1 MYRITGGEFNLAY
14 LGDVID
20 GKYEILR
27 ELGRGGMSIVYLA
40 MDKRLNKQWAIKEFR
55 KDKDD
60 ENRRV
65 ALESLLKEANIM
77 KKLDHPT
84 LPRIVDIIDQD
95 STIYIVMDYIEGES
109 LNKVLDAYG
118 AQPQDAVIEWAKQL
132 SEVLD
137 YLHTRKPPVIYRDMK
152 PANIMLKPDGT
163 IRLIDFGIAR
173 EYKEGSTGDTE
184 IIGTRG
190 YAAPEQFGEK
200 GQTDARTDIYSLGVT
215 LYHLVT
221 GKNPA
226 EPPYEI
232 YPIRHWNPN
241 LSSGLEWLIQKC
253 TQLNP
258 NDRFQSCAEVI
269 YVLNNLDKFVS
280 TYKHKLR
287 SKLNWFI
294 ASVSV
299 TLVCALA
306 GTTMGIVSYN
316 NKANELN
323 RYKSQGTI
331 SGYIQAI
338 NVDATDYDSYSSL
351 VDLID
356 KNIDI
361 ILPGELSSSVD
372 AETLHDSREMYLGE
386 LQKAVSGETL
396 SKLREKSVK
405 NYVKTNYDMGLL
417 ILNKYA
423 ENKESEETNAS
434 VSFKKA
440 VPYFRNV
447 ISAVEDNNNNY
458 NGCGLDEKQYFTAVY
473 YYLIGDF
480 RESENQVKN
489 SQVDEKG
496 EFTVSEVVRKLDL
509 DYLQID
515 DSGVIADFY
524 GAYWEL
530 LQRSTADVDNNSS
543 LSTKA
548 RLNLVYMN
556 SNTAVRLKDQFFVT
570 SSTKDSQTLRPAEGV
585 ESFYSHLVSA
595 YLSSEKVIDTD
606 LDKTSEIYRILKE
619 RLENTRN
626 GIDNLREELSNLY
639 IKNGKT
645 IKLEKIK

>member
-1 MYRITGGEFNLAY
+1 MAY

-423 ENKESEETNAS
+423 ENKESEETNAI
-434 VSFKKA
+434 SFKKA

-515 DSGVIADFY
+515 ESGVIADFY

>member
-423 ENKESEETNAS
+423 ENKESEETNAI
-434 VSFKKA
+434 SFKKA

>member
-1 MYRITGGEFNLAY
+1 MAY

-423 ENKESEETNAS
+423 ENKESEETNAI
-434 VSFKKA
+434 SFKKA

-515 DSGVIADFY
+515 ESGVIADFY

-626 GIDNLREELSNLY
+626 GIDNLREELSNIY

>member
-1 MYRITGGEFNLAY
+1 MAY

-447 ISAVEDNNNNY
+447 ISALEDNNNNY

>member
-1 MYRITGGEFNLAY
+1 MAY

-109 LNKVLDAYG
+109 LNRVLDAYG

-423 ENKESEETNAS
+423 ENKESEETNAI
-434 VSFKKA
+434 SFKKA

-515 DSGVIADFY
+515 ESGVIADFY

>member
-1 MYRITGGEFNLAY
+1 MAY

-423 ENKESEETNAS
+423 ENKESEETNAI
-434 VSFKKA
+434 SFKKA

-556 SNTAVRLKDQFFVT
+556 SNTADRLKDQFFVT

>member
-1 MYRITGGEFNLAY
+1 MAY

-447 ISAVEDNNNNY
+447 ISAVEDNNNDY

-496 EFTVSEVVRKLDL
+496 EFTVSEVVRKLDM